1 MKPSFEFLSGGK
13 MDIKKVILIVA
24 VVVVAVAALGGYF
37 LFSTPTVDMNQTT
50 IVLSK
55 SAYMNVPIQDNAS
68 SNADKDGIFHYVDNE
83 NGINVTSCNSNISK
97 KSSISKMNA
106 LKNSTQSDSKKIK
119 EGNVVV
125 YEKNGTYSIFVKNL
139 EYNNTVMLQST
150 NKNLL
155 MACWNSLKFHNPTD
169 KFKFDNVSTGSNV
182 VNAVEETQSAIG
194 DVSSYS
200 SSSTSDSSSSS
211 SSSNSYYST
220 DTSYT
225 TSGDSWSYGGYGS
238 SSGGSSSGDRGYT
251 AYDFSG

>member
-1 MKPSFEFLSGGK
+1 
-13 MDIKKVILIVA
+13 MDSKKVILIV
-24 VVVVAVAALGGYF
+24 VVVVAAVALFGGYS
-37 LFSTPTVDMNQTT
+37 LLSTPTVDMNQTT

-68 SNADKDGIFHYVDNE
+68 SNADKDGIFHYVDDK

-106 LKNSTQSDSKKIK
+106 LKNTTESNSKKIK
-119 EGNVVV
+119 EDNVVV
-125 YEKNGTYSIFVKNL
+125 YEKNGTYTIFVKNM

-169 KFKFDNVSTGSNV
+169 KFKFDNTTSGSNV
-182 VNAVEETQSAIG
+182 VNAVEQTQSVVG
-194 DVSSYS
+194 DVSSS
-200 SSSTSDSSSSS
+200 SSSSSASDSSSSS
-211 SSSNSYYST
+211 SSSSDSYYST

-238 SSGGSSSGDRGYT
+238 SSGGGSSSGEKGYT
-251 AYDFSG
+251 DYAF

>member
-1 MKPSFEFLSGGK
+1 MFSPVSKPPG
-13 MDIKKVILIVA
+13 
-24 VVVVAVAALGGYF
+24 AAP
-37 LFSTPTVDMNQTT
+37 S
-50 IVLSK
+50 SK
-55 SAYMNVPIQDNAS
+55 SSCA
-68 SNADKDGIFHYVDNE
+68 
-83 NGINVTSCNSNISK
+83 TSLHK
-97 KSSISKMNA
+97 TA
-106 LKNSTQSDSKKIK
+106 KNSTQSDSKKIK

-251 AYDFSG
+251 AYDFSGWLKSYINQ